1 MKLSGKQIIGAVVGI
16 ALTLVLVALQPF
28 AGLSP
33 EATIVIAVLAG
44 AIAWWVAGVLPD
56 YVTGIIMAVL
66 FVVWAGVP
74 TEVAFGAFATS
85 MWWLLVAA
93 FCLAHAMRAS
103 GLLRRMSLGVL
114 RLFPRTF
121 RAQAAGLMAAGM
133 LVGPFVPSL
142 SAKVSMLEP
151 MALAIS
157 DEMGYERKGRQAN
170 GLFLAV
176 LVGVR
181 NCAPAVLSGSF
192 LGYVVLGLLPESVQ
206 LQFDMAH
213 WLLAALPWLII
224 VTVLNYV
231 ALVAR
236 YSPKGEGCRA
246 DDPVKQNGEAKRAD
260 SADAP
265 ADAPEGVT
273 GATGA
278 TEAAGTVEA
287 AGAAKAGVAS
297 LGQPELG
304 PMSHGEKCVLAIMAV
319 TGLLWFTEAWHGI
332 PAFAVAL
339 MAVAAMAACGQ
350 FKKED
355 LRSGIAWDVILFVGL
370 VLGLSPS
377 FEYVGANA
385 WVAQICEPVLMMV
398 AGNPY
403 AIVAGVALITVGLRF
418 IVVSE
423 TAFINLFMAV
433 AVPLSAT
440 LGVNPWIIGFS
451 VYAMVNPWFV
461 GYQNPVYL
469 AGVGA
474 VGDKM
479 TTHGEQALYC
489 GVYVLICLTGLL
501 ASVPYWQWLGLA

>member
-1 MKLSGKQIIGAVVGI
+1 MKVSRKQIIGAVVGI
-16 ALTLVLVALQPF
+16 ALTLGLVALQPF
-28 AGLSP
+28 AGLAS
-33 EATIVIAVLAG
+33 EATIVIAILAG

-74 TEVAFGAFATS
+74 TEVAFGAFASS

-121 RAQAAGLMAAGM
+121 RAQAAGLMAAGL

-206 LQFDMAH
+206 SQFDMAH
-213 WLLAALPWLII
+213 WLLAALPWLVI

-236 YSPKGEGCRA
+236 YSPKGEG
-246 DDPVKQNGEAKRAD
+246 KRTAMR
-260 SADAP
+260 DA
-265 ADAPEGVT
+265 AP
-273 GATGA
+273 
-278 TEAAGTVEA
+278 
-287 AGAAKAGVAS
+287 S
-297 LGQPELG
+297 QPQLG

-339 MAVAAMAACGQ
+339 LAVAAMAACGQ

-355 LRSGIAWDVILFVGL
+355 LRGGIAWDVILFVGL

-385 WVAQICEPVLMMV
+385 WVAQMCEPVLMMV

-403 AIVAGVALITVGLRF
+403 AIVASVAFITLALRF

-423 TAFINLFMAV
+423 TAFINLFLAV

-469 AGVGA
+469 AAVGS

-489 GVYVLICLTGLL
+489 GIYVVICLFGLL
-501 ASVPYWQWLGLA
+501 ASVPFWQWLGLA

>member
-1 MKLSGKQIIGAVVGI
+1 MKVSRKQIIGAVVGI
-16 ALTLVLVALQPF
+16 ALTLGLVALQPF
-28 AGLSP
+28 AGLAS
-33 EATIVIAVLAG
+33 EATIVIAILAG

-74 TEVAFGAFATS
+74 TEVAFGAFASS

-206 LQFDMAH
+206 SQFDMAH
-213 WLLAALPWLII
+213 WLLAALPWLVI

-236 YSPKGEGCRA
+236 YSPKGEG
-246 DDPVKQNGEAKRAD
+246 KRA
-260 SADAP
+260 AMRDA
-265 ADAPEGVT
+265 T
-273 GATGA
+273 
-278 TEAAGTVEA
+278 
-287 AGAAKAGVAS
+287 S
-297 LGQPELG
+297 SQPQLG

-339 MAVAAMAACGQ
+339 LAVAAMAACGQ

-355 LRSGIAWDVILFVGL
+355 LRGGIAWDVILFVGL

-385 WVAQICEPVLMMV
+385 WVAQMCEPVLMMV

-403 AIVAGVALITVGLRF
+403 AIVASVAFITLALRF

-423 TAFINLFMAV
+423 TAFINLFLAV

-469 AGVGA
+469 AAVGS

-489 GVYVLICLTGLL
+489 GIYVVICLFGLL

>member
-1 MKLSGKQIIGAVVGI
+1 MKVSRKQIIGAVVGI
-16 ALTLVLVALQPF
+16 ALTLGLVALQPF
-28 AGLSP
+28 AGLAS
-33 EATIVIAVLAG
+33 EATIVIAILAG

-74 TEVAFGAFATS
+74 TEVAFGAFASS

-206 LQFDMAH
+206 SQFDMAH
-213 WLLAALPWLII
+213 WLLAALPWLVI

-236 YSPKGEGCRA
+236 YSPKGEGHSA
-246 DDPVKQNGEAKRAD
+246 ANPVKQDGEDERAD
-260 SADAP
+260 SADA
-265 ADAPEGVT
+265 
-273 GATGA
+273 GAA
-278 TEAAGTVEA
+278 SPSQPD
-287 AGAAKAGVAS
+287 AGAAS
-297 LGQPELG
+297 PGQPQLG
-304 PMSHGEKCVLAIMAV
+304 PMSHGEKCVLAIMTV

-339 MAVAAMAACGQ
+339 LAVAAMAACGQ

-355 LRSGIAWDVILFVGL
+355 LRGGIAWDVILFVGL

-385 WVAQICEPVLMMV
+385 WVAQMCEPVLMMV

-403 AIVAGVALITVGLRF
+403 AIVAGVAFITVALRF

-423 TAFINLFMAV
+423 TAFINLFLAV
-433 AVPLSAT
+433 AVPLAAT

-469 AGVGA
+469 AAVGS

-489 GVYVLICLTGLL
+489 GIYVVICLFGLL

>member
-1 MKLSGKQIIGAVVGI
+1 MKVSRKQIIGAVVGI
-16 ALTLVLVALQPF
+16 ALTLGLVALQPF
-28 AGLSP
+28 AGLAS
-33 EATIVIAVLAG
+33 EATIVIAILAG

-74 TEVAFGAFATS
+74 AEVAFGAFASS

-206 LQFDMAH
+206 SQFDMAH
-213 WLLAALPWLII
+213 WLLAALPWLVI

-236 YSPKGEGCRA
+236 YSPKGEGERTA
-246 DDPVKQNGEAKRAD
+246 MR
-260 SADAP
+260 DA
-265 ADAPEGVT
+265 
-273 GATGA
+273 
-278 TEAAGTVEA
+278 
-287 AGAAKAGVAS
+287 AS
-297 LGQPELG
+297 SQPQLG

-339 MAVAAMAACGQ
+339 LAVAAMAACGQ

-355 LRSGIAWDVILFVGL
+355 LRGGIAWDVILFVGL

-385 WVAQICEPVLMMV
+385 WVAQMCEPVLMMV

-403 AIVAGVALITVGLRF
+403 AIVASVAFITLALRF

-423 TAFINLFMAV
+423 TAFINLFLAV

-469 AGVGA
+469 AAVGS

-489 GVYVLICLTGLL
+489 GIYVVICLFGLL

>member
-1 MKLSGKQIIGAVVGI
+1 MKVSRKQIIGAVVGI
-16 ALTLVLVALQPF
+16 ALTLGLVALQPF
-28 AGLSP
+28 AGLAS
-33 EATIVIAVLAG
+33 EATIVIAILAG

-74 TEVAFGAFATS
+74 TEVAFGAFASS

-206 LQFDMAH
+206 SQFDMAH
-213 WLLAALPWLII
+213 WLLAALPWLVI

-236 YSPKGEGCRA
+236 YSPKGEGH
-246 DDPVKQNGEAKRAD
+246 
-260 SADAP
+260 SAAMRDA
-265 ADAPEGVT
+265 AP
-273 GATGA
+273 
-278 TEAAGTVEA
+278 
-287 AGAAKAGVAS
+287 S
-297 LGQPELG
+297 QPQLG

-339 MAVAAMAACGQ
+339 LAVAAMAACGQ

-355 LRSGIAWDVILFVGL
+355 LRDGIAWDVILFVGL

-385 WVAQICEPVLMMV
+385 WVAQMCEPVLMMV

-403 AIVAGVALITVGLRF
+403 AIVASVAFITLALRF

-423 TAFINLFMAV
+423 TAFINLFLAV

-469 AGVGA
+469 AAVGS

-489 GVYVLICLTGLL
+489 GIYVVICLFGLL

>member
-1 MKLSGKQIIGAVVGI
+1 MKVSRKQIIGAVVGI
-16 ALTLVLVALQPF
+16 ALTLGLVALQPF
-28 AGLSP
+28 AGLAS
-33 EATIVIAVLAG
+33 EATIVIAILAG

-74 TEVAFGAFATS
+74 TEVAFGAFASS

-206 LQFDMAH
+206 SQFDMAH
-213 WLLAALPWLII
+213 WLLAALPWLVI

-236 YSPKGEGCRA
+236 YSPKGEGERA
-246 DDPVKQNGEAKRAD
+246 AMR
-260 SADAP
+260 DA
-265 ADAPEGVT
+265 AP
-273 GATGA
+273 
-278 TEAAGTVEA
+278 
-287 AGAAKAGVAS
+287 S
-297 LGQPELG
+297 QPQLG

-339 MAVAAMAACGQ
+339 LAVAAMAACGQ

-355 LRSGIAWDVILFVGL
+355 LRGGIAWDVILFVGL

-385 WVAQICEPVLMMV
+385 WVAQMCEPVLMMV

-403 AIVAGVALITVGLRF
+403 AIVASVAFITLALRF

-423 TAFINLFMAV
+423 TAFINLFLAV

-469 AGVGA
+469 AAVGS

-489 GVYVLICLTGLL
+489 GIYVVICLFGLL

>member
-1 MKLSGKQIIGAVVGI
+1 MKVSRKQIIGAVVGI
-16 ALTLVLVALQPF
+16 ALTLGLVALQPF
-28 AGLSP
+28 AGLAS
-33 EATIVIAVLAG
+33 EATIVIAILAG

-74 TEVAFGAFATS
+74 TEVAFGAFASS

-206 LQFDMAH
+206 SQFDMAH
-213 WLLAALPWLII
+213 WLLAALPWLVI

-236 YSPKGEGCRA
+236 YSPKGEG
-246 DDPVKQNGEAKRAD
+246 KRA
-260 SADAP
+260 AMRDA
-265 ADAPEGVT
+265 AP
-273 GATGA
+273 
-278 TEAAGTVEA
+278 
-287 AGAAKAGVAS
+287 S
-297 LGQPELG
+297 QPQLG

-339 MAVAAMAACGQ
+339 LAVAAMAACGQ

-355 LRSGIAWDVILFVGL
+355 LRGGIAWDVILFVGL

-385 WVAQICEPVLMMV
+385 WVAQMCEPVLMMV

-403 AIVAGVALITVGLRF
+403 AIVASVAFITLALRF

-423 TAFINLFMAV
+423 TAFINLFLAV

-469 AGVGA
+469 AAVGS

-489 GVYVLICLTGLL
+489 GIYVVICLFGLL

>member
-1 MKLSGKQIIGAVVGI
+1 MKVSRKQIIGAVVGI
-16 ALTLVLVALQPF
+16 ALTLGLVALQPF
-28 AGLSP
+28 AGLAS
-33 EATIVIAVLAG
+33 EATIVIAILAG

-74 TEVAFGAFATS
+74 TEVAFGAFASS

-206 LQFDMAH
+206 SQFDMAH
-213 WLLAALPWLII
+213 WLLAALPWLVI

-236 YSPKGEGCRA
+236 YSPKGEG
-246 DDPVKQNGEAKRAD
+246 KRA
-260 SADAP
+260 AMRDA
-265 ADAPEGVT
+265 
-273 GATGA
+273 
-278 TEAAGTVEA
+278 
-287 AGAAKAGVAS
+287 AS
-297 LGQPELG
+297 SQPQLG

-339 MAVAAMAACGQ
+339 LAVAAMAACGQ

-355 LRSGIAWDVILFVGL
+355 LRGGIAWDVILFVGL

-385 WVAQICEPVLMMV
+385 WVAQMCEPVLMMV

-403 AIVAGVALITVGLRF
+403 AIVASVAFITLALRF

-423 TAFINLFMAV
+423 TAFINLFLAV

-469 AGVGA
+469 AAVGS

-489 GVYVLICLTGLL
+489 GIYVVICLFGLL

>member
-1 MKLSGKQIIGAVVGI
+1 MKVSRKQIIGAVVGI
-16 ALTLVLVALQPF
+16 ALTLGLVALQPF
-28 AGLSP
+28 AGLAS
-33 EATIVIAVLAG
+33 EATIVIAILAG

-74 TEVAFGAFATS
+74 TEVAFGAFASS

-206 LQFDMAH
+206 SQFDMAH
-213 WLLAALPWLII
+213 WLLAALPWLVI

-236 YSPKGEGCRA
+236 YSPKGEGERTA
-246 DDPVKQNGEAKRAD
+246 MR
-260 SADAP
+260 DA
-265 ADAPEGVT
+265 
-273 GATGA
+273 
-278 TEAAGTVEA
+278 
-287 AGAAKAGVAS
+287 AS
-297 LGQPELG
+297 SQPQLG

-339 MAVAAMAACGQ
+339 LAVAAMAACGQ

-355 LRSGIAWDVILFVGL
+355 LRGGIAWDVILFVGL

-385 WVAQICEPVLMMV
+385 WVAQMCEPVLMMV

-403 AIVAGVALITVGLRF
+403 AIVASVAFITLALRF

-423 TAFINLFMAV
+423 TAFINLFLAV

-469 AGVGA
+469 AAVGS

-489 GVYVLICLTGLL
+489 GIYVVICLFGLL
-501 ASVPYWQWLGLA
+501 VSVPYWQWLGLA

>member
-1 MKLSGKQIIGAVVGI
+1 MMRLMALSRKQIIGAVVGVLLTAGI
-16 ALTLVLVALQPF
+16 AIAQPF
-28 AGLSP
+28 TGLSP

-56 YVTGIIMAVL
+56 FVVGIIMAVL

-74 TEVAFGAFATS
+74 VEVAFGAFAS
-85 MWWLLVAA
+85 PMWWLLVAA

-121 RAQAAGLMAAGM
+121 RAQAAGLMAAGL

-206 LQFDMAH
+206 AQFDMAH
-213 WLLAALPWLII
+213 WLLAAMPWLLV

-236 YSPKGEGCRA
+236 YSPKGEGRRA
-246 DDPVKQNGEAKRAD
+246 ADRIAQNGEGERA
-260 SADAP
+260 
-265 ADAPEGVT
+265 ET
-273 GATGA
+273 
-278 TEAAGTVEA
+278 
-287 AGAAKAGVAS
+287 AS
-297 LGQPELG
+297 DESRSDLG
-304 PMSHGEKCVLAIMAV
+304 PMTHGEKCVLVIMVV
-319 TGLLWFTEAWHGI
+319 TAFLWFTEAWHGV

-355 LRSGIAWDVILFVGL
+355 LRSGIAWDVILFVGM

-377 FEYVGANA
+377 FEYVGANV

-398 AGNPY
+398 AGNSY
-403 AIVAGVALITVGLRF
+403 AIVMSVALITVALRF

-440 LGVNPWIIGFS
+440 LGVNPWILGFS

-501 ASVPYWQWLGLA
+501 VSVPYWQWLGLA

>member
-1 MKLSGKQIIGAVVGI
+1 MEAMKASGKQIIGAVVGV
-16 ALTLVLVALQPF
+16 ALTLGIVALQPF
-28 AGLSP
+28 VGLSH

-44 AIAWWVAGVLPD
+44 AIAWWVASVLPD

-93 FCLAHAMRAS
+93 FCLAHAMRSS

-151 MALAIS
+151 MALVIS

-181 NCAPAVLSGSF
+181 NCAPAMLSGSF

-206 LQFDMAH
+206 SQFDMAH

-224 VTVLNYV
+224 VTVLNYLT
-231 ALVAR
+231 LVAR
-236 YSPKGEGCRA
+236 YAPKGEGERA
-246 DDPVKQNGEAKRAD
+246 VGRGVAA
-260 SADAP
+260 ADAELVL
-265 ADAPEGVT
+265 DAVAP
-273 GATGA
+273 
-278 TEAAGTVEA
+278 
-287 AGAAKAGVAS
+287 AKATAPA
-297 LGQPELG
+297 QEDLG
-304 PMSHGEKCVLAIMAV
+304 PMTRGEKCVLAIMAA
-319 TGLLWFTEAWHGI
+319 TGIMWFTEAWHGI

-355 LRSGIAWDVILFVGL
+355 LRNGIAWDVILFVGL

-385 WVAQICEPVLMMV
+385 WVAQICEPLLMMV

-403 AIVAGVALITVGLRF
+403 AIVAGVALITVALRF

-433 AVPLSAT
+433 AVPLAAS

-469 AGVGA
+469 AA
-474 VGDKM
+474 VGSVGGKM

-489 GVYVLICLTGLL
+489 GIYVIICLTGLL